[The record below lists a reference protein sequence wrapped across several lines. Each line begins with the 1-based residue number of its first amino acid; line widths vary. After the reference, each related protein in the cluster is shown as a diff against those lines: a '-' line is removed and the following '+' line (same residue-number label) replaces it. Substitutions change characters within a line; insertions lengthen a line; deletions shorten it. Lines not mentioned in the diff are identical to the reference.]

1 MERTLSA
8 LREFAEILV
17 ENGIK
22 KVRCVGTEVLRTAA
36 NAPEFVRQLA
46 EKTGMS
52 LEIVA
57 GEREAR
63 LTAAGVL
70 GALDPRPADCL
81 IIDIGGGSTEFI
93 LCHAGVA
100 LLHRSYPLGAVRLA
114 EDFTDTASMRVCID
128 TILEKFRAEVE
139 EKNLLRFIVT
149 PECHLIG
156 TAGTV
161 TTLAALQL
169 QMSPYDWRRVNNLVL
184 RKSNLCELRKL
195 LVPLSVAAR
204 EKLPGMEKGRG
215 DLIVPGLHILLA
227 VLDLF
232 SFELL
237 TVSDF
242 GLLEGV
248 LLESA

>member
-1 MERTLSA
+1 
-8 LREFAEILV
+8 
-17 ENGIK
+17 
-22 KVRCVGTEVLRTAA
+22 VLRTAG

-46 EKTGMS
+46 EKTGIL

-57 GEREAR
+57 GEKEAR

-70 GALDPRPADCL
+70 SALDPRPDDCL
-81 IIDIGGGSTEFI
+81 IVDIGGGSTEFI

-114 EDFTDTASMRVCID
+114 EDFADTASMSACID
-128 TILEKFRAEVE
+128 RIMAKFRAEIE
-139 EKNLLRFIVT
+139 EENLLRFVIS
-149 PECHLIG
+149 PECRLVG

-169 QMSPYDWRRVNNLVL
+169 QMNQYDWRRVNNLVL
-184 RKSNLCELRKL
+184 HKSNLCELLKL

-232 SFELL
+232 SFEQL

-242 GLLEGV
+242 GLLEGI